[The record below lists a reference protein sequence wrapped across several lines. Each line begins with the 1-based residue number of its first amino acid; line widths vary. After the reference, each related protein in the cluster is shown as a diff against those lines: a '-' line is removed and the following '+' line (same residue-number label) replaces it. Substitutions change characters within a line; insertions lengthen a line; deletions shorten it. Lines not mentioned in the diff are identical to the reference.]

1 MNLTYGH
8 DRGRV
13 GHPWSKIIRRLQH
26 PGGRV
31 GMPIP
36 LSVVMVLKSVPKFS
50 EALPSKDEA

>member
-1 MNLTYGH
+1 MIGAEW
-8 DRGRV
+8 

-50 EALPSKDEA
+50 DALPSKDEA